1 MKTNL
6 PLDSAEMCAWET
18 CISPIP
24 QKLILNMFFFP
35 EEDFTDFFPPPYI
48 CIWTRCHN
56 GVLNL
61 IKYCSTHLCSV
72 PRVGEEWSELL
83 NKQHKRGNTS
93 QLKQAKALKR
103 TPVDNYDDI
112 RATVAS
118 RQMMILTNDGTPVF
132 FGHGQDQTQARLW
145 KAAIWMS
152 NATWLIATVTGRRLT
167 GGRRRNRLTFPREN
181 K

>member
-1 MKTNL
+1 
-6 PLDSAEMCAWET
+6 
-18 CISPIP
+18 
-24 QKLILNMFFFP
+24 MFFFP

-152 NATWLIATVTGRRLT
+152 NAT
-167 GGRRRNRLTFPREN
+167 
-181 K
+181 

>member
-6 PLDSAEMCAWET
+6 PLDSAEMSES

-24 QKLILNMFFFP
+24 QKFILNMFFFP
-35 EEDFTDFFPPPYI
+35 WRGFDRFFSPPYI
-48 CIWTRCHN
+48 CTRCHN
-56 GVLNL
+56 DVSNL

-72 PRVGEEWSELL
+72 LRVSEEWSELL
-83 NKQHKRGNTS
+83 NKQQKRGNTS

-118 RQMMILTNDGTPVF
+118 RRMMILTNDGTPVF
-132 FGHGQDQTQARLW
+132 FGHGQDETQARLL

-152 NATWLIATVTGRRLT
+152 NATWLIATVRGRRLT